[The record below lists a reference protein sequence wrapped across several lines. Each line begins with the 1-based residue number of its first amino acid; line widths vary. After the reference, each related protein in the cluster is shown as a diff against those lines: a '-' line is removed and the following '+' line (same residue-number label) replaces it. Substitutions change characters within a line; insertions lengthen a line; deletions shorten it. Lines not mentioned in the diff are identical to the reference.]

1 MDKKEALAKIR
12 SICGRQEQ
20 CRKDILIRFSKWD
33 ISETDSERLLEIL
46 EKEGFIDQTR
56 YARSF
61 ANDKLKF
68 NKWGKIKIRWMLRQK
83 EISDEI
89 IDKVLMLVSEDEY
102 INILSGELKKKV
114 KSLKSQ
120 NEYVKKAKLIQFATQ
135 KGFESDIISKV
146 LNKIL

>member
-1 MDKKEALAKIR
+1 MDRKEALAKIR

-20 CRKDILIRFSKWD
+20 CRQDILGKLSKWD
-33 ISETDSERLLEIL
+33 VSEADSEWILEIL
-46 EKEGFIDQTR
+46 EKEGFVDHTR

-68 NKWGKIKIRWMLRQK
+68 NKWGKVKIRWMLRQK
-83 EISDEI
+83 EISEDI
-89 IDKVLMLVSEDEY
+89 IENAFTLFDEDEY

-120 NEYVKKAKLIQFATQ
+120 NEYVKKAKLIQFATRR
-135 KGFESDIISKV
+135 GFEHDIILKV
-146 LNKIL
+146 INKIL